1 MHKIKIYNKD
11 ILMEKDIKIR
21 SGNASDLGHI
31 MNISRSLG
39 DWFNEDGIK
48 YIEQDF
54 TFEKTIIAEVDSK
67 PIGFLSYFTYEGIG
81 YLGWMGVYENYHGSG
96 AGKSLFDEFEKI
108 MKAKE
113 INTLQ
118 VKTLGE
124 SVTYPPYDRTR
135 SFYRKVGFT
144 KHRSE
149 FTENPGCPEELI
161 LRKKI

>member
-1 MHKIKIYNKD
+1 
-11 ILMEKDIKIR
+11 MEKDIKIR
-21 SGNASDLGHI
+21 NGSTSDLGDI
-31 MNISRSLG
+31 MSISKSLN

-54 TFEKTIIAEVDSK
+54 AFEKTIIAEVDSK

-81 YLGWMGVYENYHGSG
+81 YLGWIGVYENYHGSG
-96 AGKSLFDEFEKI
+96 AGKLLFDEFEKI
-108 MKAKE
+108 MKKDG

-124 SVTYPPYDRTR
+124 SVLYPPYDRTR
-135 SFYRKVGFT
+135 SFYKKVGFT

-161 LRKKI
+161 LRKII

>member
-1 MHKIKIYNKD
+1 
-11 ILMEKDIKIR
+11 MEKDIKIR
-21 SGNASDLGHI
+21 NGKKSDLEDI
-31 MNISRSLG
+31 MSISKSLD
-39 DWFNEDGIK
+39 DWFNEEGIK

-54 TFEKTIIAEVDSK
+54 AFEKTIIAEIDSK
-67 PIGFLSYFTYEGIG
+67 SIGFLSFFTYEGIG

-96 AGKSLFDEFEKI
+96 AGKLLVEEFEKI
-108 MKAKE
+108 MKQNK

-124 SVTYPPYDRTR
+124 SVFYKPYNRTR
-135 SFYRKVGFT
+135 SFYKKVGFT

-161 LRKKI
+161 LRKKL